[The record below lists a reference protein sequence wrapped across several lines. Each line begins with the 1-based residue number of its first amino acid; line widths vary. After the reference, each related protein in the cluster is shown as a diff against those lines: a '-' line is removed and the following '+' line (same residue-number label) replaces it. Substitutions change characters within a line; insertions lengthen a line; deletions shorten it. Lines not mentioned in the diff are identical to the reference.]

1 MADTIRRPKIR
12 VEIDRWDW
20 PADGNGSLI
29 ETRDVTNDVLNYRFQ
44 KSIKTISGSC
54 QISILPQRAT
64 VHILDEISNMD
75 VVRIYEFDVLKFIGY
90 VTRVSYDGSIGQDGK
105 PNRGATITVKQMGGI
120 LESAS
125 LGLGLGVG
133 LGKDK
138 DWMVASK
145 ILLSSLMRAS
155 ADGTSFSE
163 ILALVIDSW
172 YKFIGKLGATGF
184 QTYLNT
190 YFDVS
195 TGLSP
200 DTHPVAPKSYSLYT
214 GTEMSITLWETVQ
227 QIVDSPF
234 NELWI
239 DNGPREVSVNG
250 KTVSLSEKASLVFR
264 PTPFNGRVV
273 GKGAPMNEF
282 DALPIIFI
290 DRDHLT
296 GFGIAKSMDEVYT
309 TYAVKEPA
317 FLLSDVTRIFL
328 GQHVIDSPKVNQFL
342 LKPLVTE
349 LFFTRMVSQDGSKDE
364 VTKGT
369 LEGVALD
376 GAKTLKNWFTNNDKY
391 ISGAISMMVPSDAT
405 QDPRIGDRIQVY
417 GVEGYFYVEGIS
429 HVWTYG
435 GSLRSDLSVTRGFNG
450 SVPMTFK
457 NSLFVRGEI

>member
-1 MADTIRRPKIR
+1 VADTIRRPKIK

-133 LGKDK
+133 LGADK

-145 ILLSSLMRAS
+145 ILLYALIRAS

-184 QTYLNT
+184 Q
-190 YFDVS
+190 
-195 TGLSP
+195 
-200 DTHPVAPKSYSLYT
+200 KYSLYT

-250 KTVSLSEKASLVFR
+250 NTVSLSEKASLVFR

-273 GKGAPMNEF
+273 DKGAPMNEF

-328 GQHVIDSPKVNQFL
+328 GQHIIDSPKVNQFL
-342 LKPLVTE
+342 FKPLVTE

-376 GAKTLKNWFTNNDKY
+376 GATTLKNWFTNNDKY

-417 GVEGYFYVEGIS
+417 GVDGYFYVEGIS

>member
-1 MADTIRRPKIR
+1 MADTIRRPKIK

-133 LGKDK
+133 LGADK

-145 ILLSSLMRAS
+145 ILLYALIRAS

-184 QTYLNT
+184 Q
-190 YFDVS
+190 
-195 TGLSP
+195 
-200 DTHPVAPKSYSLYT
+200 KYSLYT

-250 KTVSLSEKASLVFR
+250 NTVSLSEKASLVFR

-273 GKGAPMNEF
+273 DKGAPMNEF

-328 GQHVIDSPKVNQFL
+328 GQHIIDSPKVNQFL
-342 LKPLVTE
+342 FKPLVTE

-376 GAKTLKNWFTNNDKY
+376 GATTLKNWFTNNDKY

-417 GVEGYFYVEGIS
+417 GVDGYFYVEGIS